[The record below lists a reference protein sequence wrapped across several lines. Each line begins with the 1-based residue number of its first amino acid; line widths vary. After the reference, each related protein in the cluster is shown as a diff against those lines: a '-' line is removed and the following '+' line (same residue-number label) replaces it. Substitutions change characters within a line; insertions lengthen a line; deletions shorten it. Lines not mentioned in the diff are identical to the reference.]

1 MSELTAVFS
10 FQKETEEEEE
20 SECIFGLFGLW
31 GLRKAM
37 NHFVRAPEM
46 LSLLCRGQGNA
57 FACLESSLVSRK
69 KMGFCPKSA
78 IMCRHCTSFLP
89 KNQSCSQTPH
99 CIKCHGKA
107 GLKMALGEVKKG
119 NGLIY

>member
-1 MSELTAVFS
+1 MSELTAVLS

-20 SECIFGLFGLW
+20 SECIFGLSGLQ
-31 GLRKAM
+31 GLRKAT

-57 FACLESSLVSRK
+57 FACLKSSLVSRK

-78 IMCRHCTSFLP
+78 IMCRHCKSFLP
-89 KNQSCSQTPH
+89 IIKVTARPH
-99 CIKCHGKA
+99 IA
-107 GLKMALGEVKKG
+107 YNVMKKQV
-119 NGLIY
+119 